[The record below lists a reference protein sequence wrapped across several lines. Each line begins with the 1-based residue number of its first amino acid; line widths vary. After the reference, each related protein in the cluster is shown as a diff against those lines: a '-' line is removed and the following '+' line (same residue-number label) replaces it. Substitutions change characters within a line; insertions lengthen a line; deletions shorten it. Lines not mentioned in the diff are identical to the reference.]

1 MNFQDQEI
9 YWMESMSDYTMTSKS
24 HNSVCRHTLLRVY
37 TDRLGARKGTRLTRS
52 MRCELENLIDRD
64 MQAEYK
70 AYYLAKWEPGQLLPA
85 FANHREVMNE
95 MATTKVL

>member
-9 YWMESMSDYTMTSKS
+9 YWMESMSDYTMTCKS
-24 HNSVCRHTLLRVY
+24 HNSVCRDALLRVS
-37 TDRLGARKGTRLTRS
+37 TERLGARKGTRLTRS
-52 MRCELENLIDRD
+52 MKSEVENLIDQD

-85 FANHREVMNE
+85 FAKHREVMNE
-95 MATTKVL
+95 MAATN